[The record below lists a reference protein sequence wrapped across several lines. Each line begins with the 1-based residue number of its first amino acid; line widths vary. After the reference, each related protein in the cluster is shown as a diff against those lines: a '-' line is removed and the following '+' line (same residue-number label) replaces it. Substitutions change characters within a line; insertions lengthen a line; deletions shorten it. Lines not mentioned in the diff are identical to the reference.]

1 MPEQTKADA
10 ALILRLMEA
19 AKRRMSPEE
28 AREQRLSFVLGNLP
42 FDSDVTR
49 EEVEAAIKR
58 YEGEAA

>member
-1 MPEQTKADA
+1 MPEQSKADA
-10 ALILRLMEA
+10 ALIERLVEM

-28 AREQRLSFVLGNLP
+28 VRSQRLSFVLGNLP

-49 EEVEAAIKR
+49 IEVEAAIGR